1 MDPYNILLLMGMALL
16 AALIGITITL
26 FQLRRIMST
35 QVTAAQALADLT
47 TAVQTVQAGVTSLQT
62 ADTNI
67 DTALATLLAA
77 QAAGQGVAPAAVEA
91 LVAQLTSAS
100 GALKPVVAD
109 LTTQT
114 ANIGT
119 ALNPP
124 AISVTVAP
132 ATATVAQGTTQQF
145 MATVANDSA
154 NAGVTWSLAPVP
166 AGTLTGSVDQTGLYT
181 PPTTPGGTDTV
192 IATSVTDPTKSAS
205 AAVTF

>member
-77 QAAGQGVAPAAVEA
+77 QAAGQGVAPAAGGA
-91 LVAQLTSAS
+91 LVAQLTFAS

-132 ATATVAQGTTQQF
+132 ATATVAQGTTQPF
-145 MATVANDSA
+145 IATLANDSA
-154 NAGVTWSLAPVP
+154 NAGVTWSLAPVT
-166 AGTLTGSVDQTGLYT
+166 AGTLT
-181 PPTTPGGTDTV
+181 
-192 IATSVTDPTKSAS
+192 
-205 AAVTF
+205 

>member
-1 MDPYNILLLMGMALL
+1 MTAIAIVLALVLGLEIVLLYQ
-16 AALIGITITL
+16 T
-26 FQLRRIMST
+26 RRILMST
-35 QVTAAQALADLT
+35 ATATQALADLT
-47 TAVQTVQAGVTSLQT
+47 AAVQSVQAGVTGLQT

-67 DTALATLLAA
+67 DAALATLLAA
-77 QAAGQGVAPAAVEA
+77 QSAGQGVAPAAVEA
-91 LVAQLTSAS
+91 LVAQLTTAS
-100 GALKPVVAD
+100 NGIKPVVAD

-124 AISVTVAP
+124 AISVSVTP

-145 MATVANDSA
+145 SATVSNDA
-154 NAGVTWSLAPVP
+154 KNAGVTWSLAPVVAP
-166 AGTLTGSVDQTGLYT
+166 ALTGTISAAGLYA

-192 IATSVTDPTKSAS
+192 IATSVTDPTKSGT